1 MVFSLHHCPLSHG
14 TIASSQIVSCKSLL
28 DVVVVVVAAAAAVR
42 SPDYCPVS
50 MNFGKTLVP
59 PAYPLNLKG
68 KKYFCSLAKKQI
80 NLCQASCLA
89 QFLNVASSILDS
101 QLLSVYG
108 MTSDDEAPLVPP
120 TLLFQVTHIS
130 RN

>member
-28 DVVVVVVAAAAAVR
+28 DVVVVVAAAVR

-89 QFLNVASSILDS
+89 QVLNVASSILDS

-108 MTSDDEAPLVPP
+108 TTSDDEAPLVPP
-120 TLLFQVTHIS
+120 ALLFQVTYIS